1 MKYANS
7 FAKPRPIVLPWCAL
21 PLRQVKKSEGRIIN
35 VSSITAL
42 TCGTVCSSPYG
53 ASKHALEYFTSTLRM
68 ELKPFN
74 VKVQRRPKGR

>member
-1 MKYANS
+1 
-7 FAKPRPIVLPWCAL
+7 
-21 PLRQVKKSEGRIIN
+21 VKKSEGRIIN